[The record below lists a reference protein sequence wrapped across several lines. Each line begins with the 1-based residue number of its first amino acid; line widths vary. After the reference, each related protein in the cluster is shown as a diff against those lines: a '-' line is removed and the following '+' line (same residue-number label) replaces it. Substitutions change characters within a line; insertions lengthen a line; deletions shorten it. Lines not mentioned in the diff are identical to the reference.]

1 MVGWRL
7 SFDARWTWLS
17 NLVVL
22 ECVVGERG
30 ETAKRSVGIR
40 CVWLDWFNLSCCTG
54 CGERSTG
61 DGHAVVFGFR
71 SDSMQRSGR
80 AVTVSGV
87 GGLES
92 LYFAEV

>member
-30 ETAKRSVGIR
+30 EMQRSAPWASGAFGWIGSISAAVRAVVSDPGP
-40 CVWLDWFNLSCCTG
+40 
-54 CGERSTG
+54 G
-61 DGHAVVFGFR
+61 DGHAVVFGSG
-71 SDSMQRSGR
+71 SDSMQRERSSGDR
-80 AVTVSGV
+80 FRG
-87 GGLES
+87 
-92 LYFAEV
+92 